1 MLIKGSFKQQNILW
15 EVYFK
20 SDLYPEVSLEI
31 GSSPDGI
38 FSDSSDFQVYFSS
51 DAVEVTTESPEDTF
65 QPIIKHSATVNLL
78 TKTYIGQYFWSESP
92 LDIRVEIFTNTE
104 NHISVSNVRVK
115 GSDLYLA
122 LKNYSKVKSK
132 SGQFTGIV

>member
-31 GSSPDGI
+31 GSSPDGL
-38 FSDSSDFQVYFSS
+38 FGENQNFQVYFSS

-92 LDIRVEIFTNTE
+92 IDIKVEIFRNSE
-104 NHISVSNVRVK
+104 IIF
-115 GSDLYLA
+115 
-122 LKNYSKVKSK
+122 
-132 SGQFTGIV
+132 SGFVT

>member
-92 LDIRVEIFTNTE
+92 VDIRVEIFRNSE
-104 NHISVSNVRVK
+104 IIF
-115 GSDLYLA
+115 
-122 LKNYSKVKSK
+122 
-132 SGQFTGIV
+132 SGFVT